1 MKPKYIPNCLSV
13 IRILLVPLFIYLF
26 LVEKYYGALA
36 VFLIGGATDVLDGF
50 LARHF
55 GWITD
60 IGKILD
66 PIGDKLMQCAALAC
80 LYAKGI
86 IPLWLLIFFAAK
98 ESLMLI
104 GGLFVFMKKKFVVV
118 SSWQGKLA
126 VVFFYAAIVFFI
138 VAHITGLEVPMPAQ
152 LAICIVMLGLALFA
166 ILKYFTDTFLKRS
179 APQPDEP
186 EQTDLGDH

>member
-1 MKPKYIPNCLSV
+1 MKLKYIPNCLS
-13 IRILLVPLFIYLF
+13 ILRILLVPVFIFLF
-26 LVEKYYGALA
+26 LKERYYWALA
-36 VFLIGGATDVLDGF
+36 VFLIGGATDVLDGI
-50 LARHF
+50 LARRF

-80 LYAKGI
+80 LYAKHI
-86 IPLWLLIFFAAK
+86 IPLWLLIFFAVK

-138 VAHITGLEVPMPAQ
+138 VARITDYQVPLPAQ

-166 ILKYFTDTFLKRS
+166 ILKYFTDTFLKPKTS
-179 APQPDEP
+179 LPENPEQAGPDE
-186 EQTDLGDH
+186 Q